1 MISVL
6 LSFGKSPEK
15 SKSHAIV
22 KSHTKTST
30 VTIKR
35 FPFPQIEQLSQK
47 DVAYATK
54 NPKLRP
60 FYKYEANL
68 ASFGEVIADKA
79 KDTINRAVLV
89 EALAAQYADLEV
101 SAATRANIEVLAQE
115 TTFTVTTAHQ
125 PSLATGPLYY
135 IYKIVSAIHLA
146 RLLKET
152 YPKNDFVPVF
162 VTGGEDHDFEEVNH
176 LNLFNKKIVW
186 ENEESGS
193 VGMMKTASLQ
203 GVLSELKDILGDRDE
218 AQAIYEILE
227 KAYTGHDKYALATV
241 DLVNR
246 LFGEYGLVVLSM
258 NNAALKAEF
267 VPIMKKELLEQ
278 PSQDLINKATGELE
292 AAGFSGQAH
301 AREIN
306 LFYLRDQIRER
317 IVLEEGVY
325 KVLNTDYVFSEEELI
340 TELETNPQHFSPNVV
355 MRPLF
360 QELILPNLAYIGGG
374 GEIAYWLERKEQFA
388 HFGLNFPMLIRR
400 NSVLWL
406 DAGTKKRMAKL
417 GLATEDLFIE
427 TETLLKRFI
436 RQNTENE
443 LSLAEE
449 KAQQTKV
456 FDAIKYKAQEID
468 PTLAKAVA
476 AEQVKQMN
484 VLNQLEGR
492 LMRAEKQKHETALN
506 QIRSLKD
513 KLFPGNGLQERH
525 DNFLGFYL
533 KYGRQFFEVLLE
545 HLNPL
550 EEGFIIVEE

>member
-267 VPIMKKELLEQ
+267 VPIMKRELLEQ

>member
-1 MISVL
+1 MGVSSL
-6 LSFGKSPEK
+6 RKPAEK
-15 SKSHAIV
+15 SKLHTIL

-30 VTIKR
+30 VTINR
-35 FPFPQIEQLSQK
+35 FPFQQIDQLSQK

-68 ASFGEVIADKA
+68 ASFEEVIADKA
-79 KDTINRAVLV
+79 KDSINRAVLV
-89 EALAAQYADLEV
+89 EVLNAQYAHLDV
-101 SAATRANIEVLAQE
+101 SASTAANIGALAKE

-152 YPKNDFVPVF
+152 YPKYDFVPVF

-176 LNLFNKKIVW
+176 LNLFNKKIIW
-186 ENEESGS
+186 ENDESGS

-203 GVLSELKDILGDRDE
+203 GVLSELKDILGDRE
-218 AQAIYEILE
+218 QAKAIYEVLE
-227 KAYTGHDKYALATV
+227 KAYTGHEIYSLATV

-258 NNAALKAEF
+258 NHAALKAEF

-278 PSQDLINKATGELE
+278 PSQDLINKATAELE

-317 IVLEEGVY
+317 IVLEGDVY
-325 KVLNTDYVFSEEELI
+325 SVLNTDYTFSEAALI

-355 MRPLF
+355 MRPLY

-406 DAGTKKRMAKL
+406 DDGTKKRMAKL
-417 GLATEDLFIE
+417 GLKTEDLFIE

-443 LSLAEE
+443 LSLAQE

-476 AEQVKQMN
+476 AEQVKQLN

-506 QIRSLKD
+506 QIRSLKE

-533 KYGRQFFEVLLE
+533 KYGRTFFDVLLE

>member
-1 MISVL
+1 MISLL

-30 VTIKR
+30 VTINR

-89 EALAAQYADLEV
+89 EVLGAQYADLEV
-101 SAATRANIEVLAQE
+101 SAATKANIEALALE
-115 TTFTVTTAHQ
+115 NTFTVTTAHQ

-152 YPKNDFVPVF
+152 YPKNDFIPVF

-186 ENEESGS
+186 ENDESGS

-267 VPIMKKELLEQ
+267 VSIMKKELFEQ

-325 KVLNTDYVFSEEELI
+325 KVLNTDYAFSAEELNI
-340 TELETNPQHFSPNVV
+340 ELETNPQHFSPNVV

-417 GLATEDLFIE
+417 GLAREDLFIE

-443 LSLAEE
+443 LSLSEE
-449 KAQQTKV
+449 KAQQTKI

-506 QIRSLKD
+506 QIRSLKE

-533 KYGRQFFEVLLE
+533 KYGRTFFEVLLE

>member
-218 AQAIYEILE
+218 AQAIYELLE

-267 VPIMKKELLEQ
+267 VPIMKRELLEQ